1 MQLITPTMQ
10 VVTNLW
16 QNGENYA
23 TIHPTNGGAPDPAPP
38 GLVPVYPSNKVRCTI
53 MKVKKLLALVLSA
66 MMAVSMLT
74 ACGGGGSSSLNVG
87 EVSSLL
93 NNEGYDVTVRSST
106 DLKQASSQVAEYL
119 QSKND
124 FSTETANAYLTSF
137 KEYPIISG
145 NQARIGMGAS
155 ISSAELGNVPI
166 ENMVA
171 AVIATLDVSMEQAG
185 YGAYVAGYY
194 VGMTEVTAQN
204 GIVYYVLVIEAEI
217 SQTPQ

>member
-1 MQLITPTMQ
+1 M
-10 VVTNLW
+10 
-16 QNGENYA
+16 
-23 TIHPTNGGAPDPAPP
+23 
-38 GLVPVYPSNKVRCTI
+38 
-53 MKVKKLLALVLSA
+53 
-66 MMAVSMLT
+66 
-74 ACGGGGSSSLNVG
+74 
-87 EVSSLL
+87 
-93 NNEGYDVTVRSST
+93 
-106 DLKQASSQVAEYL
+106 AEYL